1 MIFNRYL
8 KWAVFMEEQ
17 SFLSEHAASL
27 SSWIN
32 SPTFLNSGR
41 DKSWLRAWSIV
52 IESGIDNIFLQFV
65 FSYWIRNCKKMTF
78 LFFVNMIIR
87 ILLYINIDI
96 KQSLNTFTGKN
107 VLCGWSTNLFLWKC
121 ETNSLTV
128 VLFAVLFYF
137 Y

>member
-1 MIFNRYL
+1 MILNRYL
-8 KWAVFMEEQ
+8 KCAVFMEEQ

-41 DKSWLRAWSIV
+41 DKSWLRAWSTV
-52 IESGIDNIFLQFV
+52 IESGILNIFLQFV
-65 FSYWIRNCKKMTF
+65 FSYWIRNCKRMIL

-96 KQSLNTFTGKN
+96 NGVWILLPGKMYYVVQIVQTILANICMISTYLLICFLRN
-107 VLCGWSTNLFLWKC
+107 VK
-121 ETNSLTV
+121 
-128 VLFAVLFYF
+128 
-137 Y
+137 

>member
-8 KWAVFMEEQ
+8 KCAVFTEEQ

-52 IESGIDNIFLQFV
+52 IESGIVNIFLQFV
-65 FSYWIRNCKKMTF
+65 FSYWIRNCKKMTL
-78 LFFVNMIIR
+78 LFFANMIIR

-96 KQSLNTFTGKN
+96 NGVWILLPGKMYYVVDRSDCTSQYMHN
-107 VLCGWSTNLFLWKC
+107 FDISTNLFL
-121 ETNSLTV
+121 
-128 VLFAVLFYF
+128 
-137 Y
+137 